1 MAEDLGQPRTEA
13 ATPRRREEARE
24 QGQVALSQDLSAAIA
39 LLTVMVVLWWGGR
52 DVGLQLMSAVRSALR
67 YPTTSDWQSSHTV
80 MTAVWVSGQLA
91 ASVGL
96 IVGLLFVVSL
106 GVGLAQAGFSV
117 SFKPLEAK
125 FERLS
130 PTSGW
135 EKIVSWDATVRGISV
150 MLKVSAVIAVLV
162 WYLADR
168 AHLLGL
174 LGKKTLALG
183 VSAAWQLA
191 LETSLVLAGSFFV
204 VGAADYLYQRLRHEQ
219 RLKMTR
225 EELKQENKE
234 TEGDPHVRAR
244 IRRLQREAAERK
256 MIQDVPKATVVV
268 TNPTHFAVAIRY
280 DRHTMTAPMVIAKGS
295 DRFARRIADVARQ
308 HGIPVLE
315 RKPIARFLY
324 RSVKIGQAIPP
335 ELYQAFAEILAYVY
349 RLKRA

>member
-1 MAEDLGQPRTEA
+1 M
-13 ATPRRREEARE
+13 
-24 QGQVALSQDLSAAIA
+24 
-39 LLTVMVVLWWGGR
+39 
-52 DVGLQLMSAVRSALR
+52 
-67 YPTTSDWQSSHTV
+67 
-80 MTAVWVSGQLA
+80 
-91 ASVGL
+91 
-96 IVGLLFVVSL
+96 
-106 GVGLAQAGFSV
+106 
-117 SFKPLEAK
+117 EAK

-130 PTSGW
+130 PASGW

-168 AHLLGL
+168 AHLLAL

-183 VSAAWQLA
+183 VSAGWQLA
-191 LETSLVLAGSFFV
+191 LESSLVVAGSFFV
-204 VGAADYLYQRLRHEQ
+204 IGAADYLYQRLRHEH

-244 IRRLQREAAERK
+244 IRKLQREAAERK
-256 MIQDVPKATVVV
+256 MIQDVPQATVVV
-268 TNPTHFAVAIRY
+268 TNPTHFAVALRY